1 MLKQEECMPKLI
13 LKNIFVCTND
23 TRRHFYTEFGEHV
36 NIIHGRNTS
45 GKSTLIQSIL
55 YAMGINDS
63 KENLDEIISNN
74 VIFRLE
80 CDKIEGGC
88 TSKLVF
94 VRSDD
99 TLVIQLDDTMPIRF
113 DGINNNN
120 SYEYSR
126 YKDLFCE
133 LFKFDLK
140 LQKQTELTKAPLEA
154 AFLPYYISQSVGW
167 VYIRESIGDYRFY
180 KDFKYDYLDYYTGI
194 KTEGN
199 KIERYELQK
208 EKQSVEFELKQLS
221 NYKLRNPKLKLA
233 EFLDERFRNKA
244 MEYLQNYNELNKNLS
259 SEEAKHAKLCNS
271 LSMLR
276 GRQKVLSQVISNIQ
290 NQKPR
295 IDQCPTCEQLLP
307 GDLRSFYIYNQDIN
321 DAVKEKEK
329 ISESVK
335 ASVSSLNSVE
345 KKVISIREKIKDD
358 YSDLIKLKAESIDF
372 NSWLDHHASL
382 NLMKSISSQESLC
395 RKRLLEIQ
403 GEIKGFGDDSD
414 IETLRALKEKDFFKI
429 FDAKAK
435 SLCVKIPNNRKYRD
449 LYSISSFPYQGVE
462 LHKIVMAYNFAFND
476 LVYNNNSHHKFPF
489 LLDAILKE
497 DIEFKSREEIFK
509 FLSNES
515 KSSKQILFTIA
526 EFKDEEGRLINDH
539 LFSVKDINT
548 KYFSGKATQ
557 ICIGDAIS
565 ERAFLSKLVLDDKKN
580 KLLDSAILLL
590 ETI

>member
-1 MLKQEECMPKLI
+1 MPKLI
-13 LKNIFVCTND
+13 LKNIFVCTID
-23 TRRHFYTEFGEHV
+23 AQRHFYTEFGESV

-55 YAMGINDS
+55 YTMGINDS
-63 KENLDEIISNN
+63 KENLDEITSNN
-74 VIFRLE
+74 IVFRLE
-80 CDKIEGGC
+80 CEKKEGKS

-94 VRSDD
+94 VRSGD
-99 TLVIQLDDTMPIRF
+99 TLVIQLNDAIPIRY
-113 DGINNNN
+113 DGINSNN

-126 YKDLFCE
+126 YKDFFCDLFN
-133 LFKFDLK
+133 FSLK

-180 KDFKYDYLDYYTGI
+180 KDFKLDYLDYYTGI
-194 KTEGN
+194 KTEDN

-208 EKQSVEFELKQLS
+208 EKQSVEFELKQLNS
-221 NYKLRNPKLKLA
+221 YKLRDPKLKLA
-233 EFLDERFRNKA
+233 EFLDERFRSKA
-244 MEYLQNYNELNKNLS
+244 MEYLQDYNELNKNLS

-321 DAVKEKEK
+321 DAIKEKER

-335 ASVSSLNSVE
+335 VSVASLNSVE
-345 KKVISIREKIKDD
+345 KKVISIRDKIKIE
-358 YSDLIKLKAESIDF
+358 YSELIKLKAENIDF

-395 RKRLLEIQ
+395 RKKLLEIQ
-403 GEIKGFGDDSD
+403 GKIKDLGDDSD
-414 IETLRALKEKDFFKI
+414 IETSRSYKEKDFFEI

-435 SLCVKIPNNRKYRD
+435 SLGVKIPNNRKYRD

-476 LVYNNNSHHKFPF
+476 FVYNNNSIHKFPF

-497 DIEFKSREEIFK
+497 DIEAKSREEIFK
-509 FLSNES
+509 FLSSES

-526 EFKDEEGRLINDH
+526 EFRGGEGRLSNDY
-539 LFSVKDINT
+539 LFSINDINT
-548 KYFSGKATQ
+548 KYFTGKATQ

-565 ERAFLSKLVLDDKKN
+565 ERAFLSKSVLDDTGN
-580 KLLDSAILLL
+580 KLLDSAISLL